1 MSGTTES
8 GQGWCPL
15 TKASEVEEDDVICIQ
30 ACGRSLAVFN
40 IEGAYYVT
48 DDCCTHQQAS
58 LSEGYL
64 QDDTIECPRHQG
76 VFHVPT
82 GKPMGPPL
90 TEPLRVYQARVEDG
104 RVWARVSD

>member
-1 MSGTTES
+1 MSEQTA
-8 GQGWCPL
+8 GWQAV
-15 TKASEVEEDDVICIQ
+15 ASADEVEEDDVICVRT
-30 ACGRSLAVFN
+30 CGRDVAVYN
-40 IEGAYYVT
+40 IEGEYYAT

-82 GKPMGPPL
+82 GKPMSAPV
-90 TEPLRVYQARVEDG
+90 TEPLTVYTTKVEDG
-104 RVWARVSD
+104 TILVNVSTP